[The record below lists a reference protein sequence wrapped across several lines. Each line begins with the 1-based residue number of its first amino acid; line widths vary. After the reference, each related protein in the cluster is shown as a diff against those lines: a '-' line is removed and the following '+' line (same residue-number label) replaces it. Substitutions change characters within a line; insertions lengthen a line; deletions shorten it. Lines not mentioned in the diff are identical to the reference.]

1 MEEKEVVKTTVGK
14 NKEGYGY
21 KYTDLAQIHEYLER
35 INARYIQTIQRIDG
49 SDYIMT
55 KRCFNGIWEEGFF

>member
-1 MEEKEVVKTTVGK
+1 MEEKEITKTTVGK

-21 KYTDLAQIHEYLER
+21 KYTDLAQIHDYLES
-35 INARYIQTIQRIDG
+35 INARYIQTIQRIDS

-55 KRCFNGIWEEGFF
+55 KRCFNGVWEEE